1 MPSIPG
7 AGDPAGQVNSRNLAV
22 VKKGMQ
28 MRIKRKRAM
37 VALAAVAALGLS
49 ACGTSKSSSDGGST
63 PQLDNKAIDTV
74 VNASDAKGGTLKAG
88 LGGTWGDS
96 FDPGNTYYAYSWN
109 MARNY
114 ARSLVMFKPA
124 PGKASLELVPD
135 VATDLGKPSDG
146 GKTWTYTIQKGLKME
161 DGSPITT
168 KEIAYAVSRT
178 FDRAELKL
186 GPSYLAD
193 LLNWPKDYKG
203 PFKGP
208 KDADISSAIETP
220 DDSTIVFHLKQPF
233 AEFDY
238 LAALPQ
244 TAPVVPA
251 KDTGSKYTTHPLSSG
266 PYMWKGNADINRGGV
281 LVRNP
286 NWDASTD
293 PNRKALPDEID
304 IKLGLQADDLDNQ
317 IIAGDQDLDI
327 AGTGVQPAALPKVLQ
342 QKDLLARADNPIG
355 GFLWFTWII
364 GTVKPL
370 DNVDCRKAVMYAMS
384 SSSYQNA
391 YGGKFA
397 GGEMAS
403 TVLPPT
409 IPGYEKA
416 DVYGKVSHP
425 DGQVDKAKAA
435 LKKCGQP
442 DGFETTIGYRSSRD
456 KEKAVAVAFQQSLGK
471 AGIKVNVK
479 PLADDTFSSETCG
492 KPSYVV
498 ANKIGLC
505 VYGWGADWPTGYGFL
520 SQLVDSRV
528 INPEGGS
535 ANFGARDPEIDKLI
549 DQLAVEQDANKRAEI
564 STEIDKMVMDQA
576 FLYPGVYAKGVL
588 LRGKNAT
595 NVFINDALSGQYDYT
610 AIGVKQ

>member
-1 MPSIPG
+1 
-7 AGDPAGQVNSRNLAV
+7 
-22 VKKGMQ
+22 

-37 VALAAVAALGLS
+37 VALAIVAALGLS
-49 ACGTSKSSSDGGST
+49 ACGSTSKDSGGGGGSE
-63 PQLDNKAIDTV
+63 PKLSNKATDAV
-74 VNASDAKGGTLKAG
+74 VDPSDSKGGTLKAA
-88 LGGTWGDS
+88 LGTTWGDS

-114 ARSLVMFKPA
+114 SRSLVMFKPA

-135 VATDLGKPSDG
+135 LATDLGKSSEG
-146 GKTWTYTIQKGLKME
+146 GKTWTYTLQKGLKME
-161 DGSPITT
+161 DGTPITS
-168 KEIAYAVSRT
+168 KLVAYAVART
-178 FDRAELKL
+178 FDTAVLKL
-186 GPSYLAD
+186 GPQYFAS

-203 PFKGP
+203 PYKGP

-220 DDSTIVFHLKQPF
+220 DDSTIVFHLKEPF

-244 TAPVVPA
+244 TAPVPPA
-251 KDTGSKYTTHPLSSG
+251 ADTGTKYTTHPMSSG
-266 PYMWKGNADINRGGV
+266 PYMWKGNADVSRGGV

-286 NWDASTD
+286 MWDAKTD

-317 IIAGDQDLDI
+317 LIAGDQDLDI
-327 AGTGVQPAALPKVLQ
+327 AGTGVQSAALPKVLQ
-342 QKDLLARADNPIG
+342 QPDLQARADNPIG
-355 GFLWFTWII
+355 GFLWFSQII

-370 DNVDCRKAVMYAMS
+370 DNIDCRKAVMYAMS
-384 SSSYQNA
+384 PKLYQNA

-397 GGEMAS
+397 GGEIAS

-409 IPGYEKA
+409 IPGYEKS
-416 DVYGKVSHP
+416 DIYGQTTHP
-425 DGQVDKAKAA
+425 DGQVDKAKAE

-442 DGFETTIGYRSSRD
+442 DGFEITIGYRSGRD

-471 AGIKVNVK
+471 VGIKLNVK
-479 PLADDTFSSETCG
+479 PLDATGYSSETCG

-498 ANKIGLC
+498 ANKVGIC

-520 SQLVDSRV
+520 SQITDSRV

-535 ANFGARDPEIDKLI
+535 ANFAVRLPEVDKLL
-549 DQLAVEQDANKRAEI
+549 DQLAVEPDADKRADL
-564 STEIDKMVMDQA
+564 STQIDKLVMENA
-576 FLYPGVYAKGVL
+576 FIYPGIYAKGVL
-588 LRGKNAT
+588 LRGKNTT
-595 NVFINDALSGQYDYT
+595 NVFVNDALSGQYDY
-610 AIGVKQ
+610 ASMGVKQ